1 MIIGLVGK
9 AGVGKDTAAQI
20 LSKLKNI
27 PIASFARPLHE
38 AAKFV
43 FGDDCLE
50 RDKKETPMP
59 FGVEGFDKLRDGW
72 LIPFLKTE
80 EVQAITKDEKIFY
93 ELIYHVFIDAENG
106 EYPAPYEQ
114 LSPRKFMQL
123 LGTEYFR
130 FCMDKFFVRLMQNSY
145 KDVIIPDVRFENEAA
160 ICDLLIGIYRD
171 VPSVNNHSSERFA
184 NFLIEDELDEHFGK
198 VRSNGGEWKDYMIVY
213 NTQDISDLEKKLRKH
228 VDFGNI

>member
-20 LSKLKNI
+20 LSKLKNM

-43 FGDDCLE
+43 FGDKCLE

-59 FGVEGFDKLRDGW
+59 FGVEGFDKLREGW

-80 EVQAITKDEKIFY
+80 EVQAVTNDEKIFY
-93 ELIYHVFIDAENG
+93 DLIYHVFIDSEHG

-130 FCMDKFFVRLMQNSY
+130 FCKDDFFVRLMQNSY
-145 KDVIIPDVRFENEAA
+145 KDVIIPDVRFDNEAA
-160 ICDLLIGIYRD
+160 ICDLVIGIHRD
-171 VPSVNNHSSERFA
+171 VPSVNNHSSEEFA
-184 NFLIEDELDEHFGK
+184 DMLIEGEDDGE
-198 VRSNGGEWKDYMIVY
+198 NGMIILTDNCVDYLIVH
-213 NTQDISDLEKKLRKH
+213 NTLDISDLEQKLQKH
-228 VDFGNI
+228 VDFGKI

>member
-20 LSKLKNI
+20 LSKLKNM

-50 RDKKETPMP
+50 RDKKETPLP
-59 FGVEGFDKLRDGW
+59 FGREGFDKLHDGW
-72 LIPFLKTE
+72 LIPFLETE
-80 EVQAITKDEKIFY
+80 EVQSLIKENDQIFHNQ
-93 ELIYHVFIDAENG
+93 IWPVFNDPVTGNF
-106 EYPAPYEQ
+106 YEQ

-130 FCMDKFFVRLMQNSY
+130 FCMDKFFVRLMQKSY
-145 KDVIIPDVRFENEAA
+145 KDVIIPDVRFKNEAK

-171 VPSVNNHSSERFA
+171 VPSVNSHVSERFA
-184 NFLIEDELDEHFGK
+184 DFLIEDEPDEKFGK
-198 VRSNGGEWKDYMIVY
+198 IRFDGGKWSDYLIIN
-213 NTQDISDLEKKLRKH
+213 NTQDISDLEQKLQKH

>member
-1 MIIGLVGK
+1 MIIGIVGK

-59 FGVEGFDKLRDGW
+59 FGREGFDKLREGW
-72 LIPFLKTE
+72 LIPFLETE
-80 EVQAITKDEKIFY
+80 EVQFITKGDKSF
-93 ELIYHVFIDAENG
+93 LQRPYHVFAEEFTG
-106 EYPAPYEQ
+106 RFYQE

-123 LGTEYFR
+123 LGTECFR
-130 FCMDKFFVRLMQNSY
+130 FCKDDFFVCLMQNSY
-145 KDVIIPDVRFENEAA
+145 KDVIIPDVRFRNEAE
-160 ICDLLIGIYRD
+160 ICDLLIGIHRD
-171 VPSVNNHSSERFA
+171 IPAVNPHSSEEFA
-184 NFLIEDELDEHFGK
+184 DFLITDEPDEQVGAIRFD
-198 VRSNGGEWKDYMIVY
+198 GGEWKPYLIIH
-213 NTQDISDLEKKLRKH
+213 NTQDISDLEQKLQKH
-228 VDFGNI
+228 FDLDNI

>member
-20 LSKLKNI
+20 LSKLKNM

-50 RDKKETPMP
+50 RDKKETPLP
-59 FGVEGFDKLRDGW
+59 FGREGFDKLHDGW

-80 EVQAITKDEKIFY
+80 EVQFITKDDQIFY
-93 ELIYHVFIDAENG
+93 NQIYPVFNDPVSGNF
-106 EYPAPYEQ
+106 YEQ

-130 FCMDKFFVRLMQNSY
+130 FCKGDFFIRLMRNSY
-145 KDVIIPDVRFENEAA
+145 NDVIIPDVRFRNEAE
-160 ICDLLIGIYRD
+160 ICDLLIGVHRD
-171 VPSVNNHSSERFA
+171 VPVVNPHSSEEFA
-184 NFLIEDELDEHFGK
+184 DFLIADEPDGQVGTIRFDGGK
-198 VRSNGGEWKDYMIVY
+198 WKPYLIIH
-213 NTQDISDLEKKLRKH
+213 NTQDISNLEQKLQKYI
-228 VDFGNI
+228 DSDNI

>member
-20 LSKLKNI
+20 LSKLKNM
-27 PIASFARPLHE
+27 PVASFARPLHE

-50 RDKKETPMP
+50 RDKKETPLP
-59 FGVEGFDKLRDGW
+59 FGREGFAKLHDGW
-72 LIPFLKTE
+72 LIPFLGTE
-80 EVQAITKDEKIFY
+80 EVQFLIKENDQIFY
-93 ELIYHVFIDAENG
+93 NQIYPVFNDPVTGNF
-106 EYPAPYEQ
+106 YEQ

-145 KDVIIPDVRFENEAA
+145 EDVIIPDVRFENEAA
-160 ICDLLIGIYRD
+160 ICDLLIGIHRD
-171 VPSVNNHSSERFA
+171 VPSVNNHSSEEFA
-184 NFLIEDELDEHFGK
+184 ELIIDDNDDGESGTVK
-198 VRSNGGEWKDYMIVY
+198 ISGGMWHNYLIVY
-213 NTQDISDLEKKLRKH
+213 NTQDISDLEQKLQKH
-228 VDFGNI
+228 VDFGKI

>member
-20 LSKLKNI
+20 LSKLKNM

-50 RDKKETPMP
+50 RDKKETPLP
-59 FGVEGFDKLRDGW
+59 FGREGFDKLHDGW

-80 EVQAITKDEKIFY
+80 EVQFITKDDQIFY
-93 ELIYHVFIDAENG
+93 NQIYPVFNDPVTGNF
-106 EYPAPYEQ
+106 YEQ

-145 KDVIIPDVRFENEAA
+145 NNVIVPDVRFANEAS
-160 ICDLLIGIYRD
+160 ICDLLIGIHRD
-171 VPSVNNHSSERFA
+171 APSVNSHVSEEFA
-184 NFLIEDELDEHFGK
+184 EYLVCGADDGEKGFVRPCYKKIKYLIVH
-198 VRSNGGEWKDYMIVY
+198 N
-213 NTQDISDLEKKLRKH
+213 NQDISDLEQKLQKH
-228 VDFGNI
+228 VDFDNI

>member
-20 LSKLKNI
+20 LSKLKNMA
-27 PIASFARPLHE
+27 IASFARPLHG

-59 FGVEGFDKLRDGW
+59 FGVEGFDKLREGW
-72 LIPFLKTE
+72 LIPFLKTQ
-80 EVQAITKDEKIFY
+80 EVQFVIKENDQIFY
-93 ELIYHVFIDAENG
+93 NQIWPVFNDPVTGNF
-106 EYPAPYEQ
+106 YEK

-130 FCMDKFFVRLMQNSY
+130 FCKDDFFVRLMQNSY
-145 KDVIIPDVRFENEAA
+145 KDVIIPDVRFKNEAE

-171 VPSVNNHSSERFA
+171 VQSVNSHVSEQFA
-184 NFLIEDELDEHFGK
+184 DFLIEDEPDEKFGK
-198 VRSNGGEWKDYMIVY
+198 IRWDGGEWLDYLIIY
-213 NTQDISDLEKKLRKH
+213 NTQDISDLEQKLQKH

>member
-20 LSKLKNI
+20 LSKLKNM

-50 RDKKETPMP
+50 RDKKEQPLP
-59 FGVEGFDKLRDGW
+59 FGLEGFTKFRLGW
-72 LIPFLKTE
+72 LIPFLETE
-80 EVQAITKDEKIFY
+80 EVQFITKDRHIFY
-93 ELIYHVFIDAENG
+93 TRIFPVFTDPAAGKIYE
-106 EYPAPYEQ
+106 E

-130 FCMDKFFVRLMQNSY
+130 FCKDDFFVRLMQNSY
-145 KDVIIPDVRFENEAA
+145 KDVIIPDVRFRNEAE
-160 ICDLLIGIYRD
+160 ICNLLIGIYRD
-171 VPSVNNHSSERFA
+171 VPAVNQHSSEEFA
-184 NFLIEDELDEHFGK
+184 DFLITDEPDGQIGTIRFD
-198 VRSNGGEWKDYMIVY
+198 GGEWKPYLIIH
-213 NTQDISDLEKKLRKH
+213 NTQDISSLEQKLGKYI
-228 VDFGNI
+228 DSDNI